1 MRKLHKCKI
10 TVLDRLLVEDLAR
23 EYTSDP
29 KLGPCDIYENGQEF
43 ILTEIEKPDGFCSWA
58 WADIQRDVTS
68 IMTGG
73 NMPWVNR
80 DAVQVVCC
88 TDGFRPVIFKI
99 ERIED

>member
-10 TVLDRLLVEDLAR
+10 TVLDRMLVEDIAR
-23 EYTSDP
+23 EYSSDP
-29 KLGPCDIYENGQEF
+29 NLGPCDIYENGQEF
-43 ILTEIEKPDGFCSWA
+43 ILTENEKPEGFCSWA

-68 IMTGG
+68 VMVGG
-73 NMPWVNR
+73 NMPWINR

-88 TDGFRPVIFKI
+88 TDALRPVIFKI